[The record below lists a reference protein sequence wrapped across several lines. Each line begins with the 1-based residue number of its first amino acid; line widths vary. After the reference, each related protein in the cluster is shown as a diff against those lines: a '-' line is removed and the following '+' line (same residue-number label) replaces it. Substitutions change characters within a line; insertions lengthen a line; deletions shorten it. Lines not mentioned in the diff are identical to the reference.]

1 MRRLPVRLMVLLV
14 TFGIGVV
21 VDGFWFAYRLP
32 AVVTLSLPLCAG
44 PPKYET
50 TSVPCSGTDFSAL
63 SGLPVI
69 PYCDL
74 VRNSSNYDNQI
85 IRVRGIYYF
94 NMENSALDDPDCRS
108 QDAWTWVQSEP
119 YSNFG
124 QSSEPLK
131 RNQPAQVVF
140 LGRFSGPDKPG
151 YGHLNSYRFKLS
163 VMRVEEIKPVPWD
176 AR

>member
-1 MRRLPVRLMVLLV
+1 MRRLSVRLMVALL
-14 TFGIGVV
+14 TFGMGVV
-21 VDGFWFAYRLP
+21 VAGFWFAYRLP
-32 AVVTLSLPLCAG
+32 AVETLGLPLCAG

-63 SGLPVI
+63 SDLPVI

-94 NMENSALDDPDCRS
+94 NMENSALENPACRS
-108 QDAWTWVQSEP
+108 QDAWTWVVAEP
-119 YSNFG
+119 YSNFDR
-124 QSSEPLK
+124 SSEPLK

-140 LGRFSGPDKPG
+140 LGRFFGPDKQG
-151 YGHLNSYRFKLS
+151 YGHLNGYRFKLS
-163 VMRVEEIKPVPWD
+163 VMRVEEMKPLAPD